1 MVLPSPTQVSE
12 LEDQLARAGRERL
25 EVMAYSSD
33 GDRATFAAAL
43 KPECPVCRV
52 EVKEAVLDPCRHLA
66 ACASCAGSLER
77 CVQGAE
83 LHIL

>member
-1 MVLPSPTQVSE
+1 MVLPSPAQVSE

-33 GDRATFAAAL
+33 GNRTTFSAAL
-43 KPECPVCRV
+43 KPECPVCQV

-66 ACASCAGSLER
+66 ACAACAASLER
-77 CVQGAE
+77 
-83 LHIL
+83 

>member
-1 MVLPSPTQVSE
+1 MLWLLLSHAQVSE

-33 GDRATFAAAL
+33 GNRATFSAAL
-43 KPECPVCRV
+43 KPECPVCQV

-66 ACASCAGSLER
+66 ACAACAGSLER
-77 CVQGAE
+77 
-83 LHIL
+83 